1 MKKLILAFSAL
12 SILSLGTL
20 SCKKEKFLQNN
31 LHSNRTSFSDDGLDR
46 IPIINISTSL
56 FDLMRNSEDSDE
68 EKLNYQLYDL
78 AEATRELIQN
88 DQFKQLI
95 LDLARES
102 KLGTVYY
109 SEIKEHAPAF
119 YEQINENLEAKNIS
133 IESITENMTHQP
145 INPNYEYPETAELE
159 IYEPV
164 IYVPNFEIADNSAK
178 AVISPNIEVLHEDED
193 YIVIW
198 YYNRDGE
205 IGQTI
210 INESTALSTTNPVFI
225 LNHGVLKEKHDN
237 FVQFIID
244 NEEHF
249 STTRS
254 GGTGI
259 DLVCNSLKIKQGYR
273 HETGNLNKSEFCVVG
288 SWVDSLGEAAGGA
301 PLFYQFSGGNKDHSY
316 KIKEVTANHVTAGIW
331 QDNLAFIHVIK
342 LKQQWSELVF
352 WNTFERDWNRSWKA
366 LGEGIAFEKPWK
378 IWGNMRYHNDWYAF
392 IPSTVPNHAL
402 DYWWFINGTEVNF
415 DNWKS
420 SYKLVK
426 ED

>member
-119 YEQINENLEAKNIS
+119 YEQINSNLETKNLS

-159 IYEPV
+159 IYEPA
-164 IYVPNFEIADNSAK
+164 IYVPNFEIADYNAK
-178 AVISPNIEVLHEDED
+178 ALISPNIEVLHEDED
-193 YIVIW
+193 YIVVW
-198 YYNRDGE
+198 YFNNQGGIR
-205 IGQTI
+205 QTI
-210 INESTALSTTNPVFI
+210 INEQTALETTNPIFI
-225 LNHGVLKEKHDN
+225 LNHNVLKETHDR
-237 FVQFIID
+237 FVEFAKIY
-244 NEEHF
+244 EEPPM
-249 STTRS
+249 SSKS
-254 GGTGI
+254 GVI
-259 DLVCNSLKIKQGYR
+259 QLVCDNVKIKSGYR
-273 HETGNLNKSEFCVVG
+273 YENGNNKSEFCVNAVVVPLNG
-288 SWVDSLGEAAGGA
+288 LKPYYSYLFLQSNRDNSRRVERITKSQADNSQWVSIDNFWHHHDVQPSLE
-301 PLFYQFSGGNKDHSY
+301 Y
-316 KIKEVTANHVTAGIW
+316 KVY
-331 QDNLAFIHVIK
+331 
-342 LKQQWSELVF
+342 
-352 WNTFERDWNRSWKA
+352 WNTFERDWARGYQD
-366 LGEGIAFEKPWK
+366 LGSGNSSSGWGTGFNWSIS
-378 IWGNMRYHNDWYAF
+378 GNMRYANDWYAF
-392 IPSTVPNHAL
+392 IPSTVEVNH
-402 DYWWFINGTEVNF
+402 DIKFWWFDSGNPVIF

-420 SYKLVK
+420 SYSLKK
-426 ED
+426 SN